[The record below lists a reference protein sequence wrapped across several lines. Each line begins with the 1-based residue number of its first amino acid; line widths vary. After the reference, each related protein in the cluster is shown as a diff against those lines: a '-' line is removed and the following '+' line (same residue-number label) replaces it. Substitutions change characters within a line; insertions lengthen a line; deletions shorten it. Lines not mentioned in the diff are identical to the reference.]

1 MERKKPMKNHL
12 NHEKRLLSVKETA
25 EILNI
30 SYRTIYNQTGRKAK
44 KRFPIKPKRIGKLIK
59 FDRKDIES
67 YIDSL

>member
-1 MERKKPMKNHL
+1 MESKLTKTDK
-12 NHEKRLLSVKETA
+12 LLKATDVA

-44 KRFPIKPKRIGKLIK
+44 KRFPIKPKRIGRLIK

>member
-1 MERKKPMKNHL
+1 MKTHFNHK
-12 NHEKRLLSVKETA
+12 KRLLSVKETA

-30 SYRTIYNQTGRKAK
+30 SHRTIYNQTGRKAK